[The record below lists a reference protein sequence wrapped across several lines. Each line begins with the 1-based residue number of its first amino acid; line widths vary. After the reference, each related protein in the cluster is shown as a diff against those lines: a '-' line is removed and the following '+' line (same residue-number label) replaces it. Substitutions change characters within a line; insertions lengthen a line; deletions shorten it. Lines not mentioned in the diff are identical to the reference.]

1 MGDIAAVIGDAGV
14 QEGETFFVRKQPSW
28 SAAGWYLWVW
38 ACVVGGGVLV
48 RRVLRLSFGQRPAAG
63 EPRHAGGPGGTGLLL
78 VRRVRRDA
86 VGDQDVEESSTVLR
100 MPLSS
105 FRFLG
110 ERLP

>member
-1 MGDIAAVIGDAGV
+1 MGVGLCG
-14 QEGETFFVRKQPSW
+14 
-28 SAAGWYLWVW
+28 
-38 ACVVGGGVLV
+38 GGGVLV